1 MIGIGKEK
9 DHAALRSMGN
19 CLFSPRRAQ
28 DRKERVVD
36 DDPAVERGVEGF
48 VRVQGDQVRL
58 LFFIFFFN
66 LFSNQVLWSDSSAP
80 HDGRRERLRKR
91 SKVQRSD

>member
-36 DDPAVERGVEGF
+36 DDPTVERGVEGF
-48 VRVQGDQVRL
+48 VRVQGNQVL
-58 LFFIFFFN
+58 LFIIGLKFFN
-66 LFSNQVLWSDSSAP
+66 LPGSTHTVLIL
-80 HDGRRERLRKR
+80 GGL
-91 SKVQRSD
+91 VQF

>member
-48 VRVQGDQVRL
+48 VRVQGDQVL
-58 LFFIFFFN
+58 LFYH
-66 LFSNQVLWSDSSAP
+66 WP
-80 HDGRRERLRKR
+80 
-91 SKVQRSD
+91 